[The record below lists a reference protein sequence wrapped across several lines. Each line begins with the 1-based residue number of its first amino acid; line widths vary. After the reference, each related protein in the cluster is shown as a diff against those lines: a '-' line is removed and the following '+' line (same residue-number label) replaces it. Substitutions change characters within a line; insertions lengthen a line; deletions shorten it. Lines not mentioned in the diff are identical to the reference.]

1 MDVYLEGGS
10 HLRRPMRNFL
20 RRAVGLDI
28 DIDVDACR
36 GRDRAITRFGR
47 VSSPDSLLL
56 IDSEGDDL
64 NGLRQTVASRAR
76 LQGAL
81 DRTFF
86 MVQLMEAWFL
96 ADREALREF
105 YGPRFNTR
113 LLPNNPQPEAI
124 QKNDVLNRLREA
136 TRGTPK
142 RIYDKTAHAPGL
154 LNLLNPAAIYAACP
168 NFTRLIDFLRGDAGV
183 SR

>member
-1 MDVYLEGGS
+1 MDVYLEGGA

-20 RRAVGLDI
+20 RRAVGNDI
-28 DIDVDACR
+28 NIDVDACR
-36 GRDRAITRFGR
+36 SRDRAIARFGR

-64 NGLRQTVASRAR
+64 HELRQTVASRAR
-76 LQGAL
+76 LLGVL

-96 ADREALREF
+96 ADRETLQAY
-105 YGPRFNTR
+105 YGPRFNPR
-113 LLPNNPQPEAI
+113 ILPNNPQPEVVL
-124 QKNDVLNRLREA
+124 KGDVINRLSEA

-142 RIYDKTAHAPGL
+142 RIYHKTAHAPAL
-154 LNLLNPAAIYAACP
+154 LNLLNPTAVYNTCP
-168 NFTRLIDFLRGDAGV
+168 NFRSLVDFLRN
-183 SR
+183 